1 MYSQVHKMRTLS
13 SVFRMTSLEILKGL
27 SIGGNSGNTHFVR
40 CIRPTLEYKPRGFH
54 VNNKLFKTKE
64 FIHMVGGFVSG

>member
-1 MYSQVHKMRTLS
+1 MYSQVHKMRTLC

-54 VNNKLFKTKE
+54 VN
-64 FIHMVGGFVSG
+64 